1 MAAFSLFP
9 LSYLVQIFRST
20 IVIPR
25 TFCVGPIFDYSRSLH
40 LFVEEIRGFLSFLKI
55 EQHQLEQEKR
65 IQIERQKSKERLM
78 ELQEQMEE
86 QRRIDKERLVEDA
99 IFQSGHCC

>member
-1 MAAFSLFP
+1 MGQFDHFKSFHL
-9 LSYLVQIFRST
+9 
-20 IVIPR
+20 IV
-25 TFCVGPIFDYSRSLH
+25 
-40 LFVEEIRGFLSFLKI
+40 EKIRDFLSFLKI

-86 QRRIDKERLVEDA
+86 QRRIDKERLFGFA
-99 IFQSGHCC
+99 IF